1 MRLAFVVLTL
11 AGGAGIVLYAAGWLF
26 LPTDDGA
33 GRDVARNDLVQVL
46 ALGAVTLGVLLLAQS
61 LGLGFSDALLW
72 PIVLAAMGSALI
84 VGRSGRPIDE
94 LIGELVRR
102 DRGPVRHDTT
112 TPETASVLR
121 VVVGGALVVAGVG
134 RVPGHAGRVPGRRT
148 GPPGGGGDPRW
159 SRAGVRSLAL
169 ATVDRARRGAERAHP
184 LRRARRDGGAPARL
198 GAPDPGPHPAP
209 GRRSRAVVGLARS
222 QERELR
228 AWLFGRAPRRA
239 DLDLGD
245 ALEATAADVEQRQ
258 GVPIEIVR
266 VGGDCPLDD
275 RLRALVAATQEA
287 IVNAARHSG
296 APLVAV
302 YEEVETDQVTV
313 FVRDRG
319 RGFDPA
325 SIPTDRGGIA
335 ESITGRMQRNGGVAV
350 IRSRPGQGTE
360 VELSMKRVPA

>member
-1 MRLAFVVLTL
+1 MAVILGGLGLVFGPWLWRLWTALVEERSERIRSDERAEMAAHLHDSVLQTL
-11 AGGAGIVLYAAGWLF
+11 A
-26 LPTDDGA
+26 
-33 GRDVARNDLVQVL
+33 
-46 ALGAVTLGVLLLAQS
+46 
-61 LGLGFSDALLW
+61 
-72 PIVLAAMGSALI
+72 LI
-84 VGRSGRPIDE
+84 Q
-94 LIGELVRR
+94 
-102 DRGPVRHDTT
+102 
-112 TPETASVLR
+112 
-121 VVVGGALVVAGVG
+121 
-134 RVPGHAGRVPGRRT
+134 
-148 GPPGGGGDPRW
+148 
-159 SRAGVRSLAL
+159 
-169 ATVDRARRGAERAHP
+169 
-184 LRRARRDGGAPARL
+184 RRAD
-198 GAPDPGPHPAP
+198 DP
-209 GRRSRAVVGLARS
+209 RAVVGLARS

-228 AWLFGRAPRRA
+228 AWLFGRAPARA

-258 GVPIEIVR
+258 GVPIETVR

-275 RLRALVAATQEA
+275 RLSALVAATQEA

-296 APLVAV
+296 APVVAV